1 MRLIPSIKSAFAFN
15 FGALIGLSSVLM
27 TYFGVNYYL
36 SGLHSYAGG
45 DPVPIPSWLFFVVA
59 AIFSL
64 SFFAWYNNRLIDGE
78 ITNRSTN

>member
-1 MRLIPSIKSAFAFN
+1 
-15 FGALIGLSSVLM
+15 M